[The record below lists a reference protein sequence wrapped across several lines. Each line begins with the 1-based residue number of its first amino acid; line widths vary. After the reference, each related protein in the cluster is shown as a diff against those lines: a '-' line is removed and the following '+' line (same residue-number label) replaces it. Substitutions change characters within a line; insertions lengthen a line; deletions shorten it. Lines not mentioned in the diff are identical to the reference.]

1 MDGRIPVII
10 VAGFLGS
17 GKTTLL
23 NHLLTNNAGARI
35 GVVVNDFG
43 SINIDA
49 MSVAGQVDSMVSL
62 GNGCLC
68 CAVDARGMDDLL
80 SRLAR
85 PGADLDVIV
94 VESSGLADPRVMIRL
109 VLACQNKRIG
119 YGGLVEVVDAA
130 EFETTRVRHP
140 ELDQHLWFADLVVL
154 NKTDRIDDT
163 AHARI
168 RELVA
173 GLGKG
178 TPVLSTAH
186 GRVDPELLFER
197 PERPRRDDVARQLS
211 FDELLAE
218 HDHDHADSGDCHPHS
233 AYETVEFTSDEP
245 MDPRALMAFLDE
257 RPAGVYRIKGFV
269 HFGLP
274 GHRQKFSLHT
284 VGNYL
289 RFQRSRWE
297 AGEQRRTRLVVI
309 GTGIDADSLRQRLA
323 SCVAD
328 GEHGDGLIEHGMLS
342 VLRFTHS

>member
-1 MDGRIPVII
+1 MDRRIPVII

-23 NHLLTNNAGARI
+23 NHLLTNTEGARI

-43 SINIDA
+43 SIGIDA

-80 SRLAR
+80 SRLAK
-85 PGADLDVIV
+85 PSADLDVIV
-94 VESSGLADPRVMIRL
+94 VESSGLADPREMIRL
-109 VLACQNKRIG
+109 VLACSTKRIA

-130 EFETTRVRHP
+130 EFEASRTRHP
-140 ELDQHLWFADLVVL
+140 ELDQHLWYADLVVL
-154 NKTDRIDDT
+154 NKTDRIDD
-163 AHARI
+163 ASHARI
-168 RELVA
+168 RELVT

-186 GRVDPELLFER
+186 GRVDPGLLFER

-211 FDELLAE
+211 FDDLAAGHDHE
-218 HDHDHADSGDCHPHS
+218 HDGDRHPHS
-233 AYETVEFTSDEP
+233 AYEAVEFTSDRP
-245 MDPRALMAFLDE
+245 LDPRALMAFLDE

-269 HFGLP
+269 YFGLP
-274 GHRQKFSLHT
+274 GHRQKFTLHT

-289 RFQRSRWE
+289 RFHRSRWDTE
-297 AGEQRRTRLVVI
+297 EPRRTQLVVI
-309 GTGIDADSLRQRLA
+309 GTGIDADALRERLHA
-323 SCVAD
+323 CAAD
-328 GEHGDGLIEHGMLS
+328 GDGTDDGLIEHGMLS
-342 VLRFTHS
+342 VLRFTRS